1 MIDVPIYNAEGQQVD
16 TFQVDEQKLGGEV
29 RPALIKQALVMYH
42 ANQRQG
48 TVKTKGR
55 GEVEGSS
62 QKMYRQK
69 GTGNARMGTKRNPI
83 RRGGGHAK
91 QKLPKDWS
99 LDMPKKQRRL
109 ATKSALLAK
118 FQDGG
123 IKVVDD
129 IALPEPKTKHVAKIW
144 GALGL
149 DRTVLF
155 ALPNADEHKSQ
166 NDMLFRAG
174 RNLGRTRFTSVAQ
187 LNVWDV
193 LRTNKVLLTRA
204 GLEQLFA

>member
-1 MIDVPIYNAEGQQVD
+1 MITIPIVNIDGQQVD
-16 TFQVDEQKLGGEV
+16 SYELDEQKLGGEV

-48 TVKTKGR
+48 TAKTKGR
-55 GEVEGSS
+55 GDVEGSS

-69 GTGNARMGTKRNPI
+69 GTGNARMGTKRSPI
-83 RRGGGHAK
+83 RRTGGHAK

-99 LDMPKKQRRL
+99 LGMPKKQRRL
-109 ATKSALLAK
+109 ATKSAILAK
-118 FQDGG
+118 IQDGG
-123 IKVVDD
+123 FVIVDD
-129 IALPEPKTKHVAKIW
+129 ISIPEPKTKHMAGIW
-144 GALGL
+144 SRLGL

-155 ALPNADEHKSQ
+155 ALPNDAEKKQQ
-166 NDMLFRAG
+166 NDTLFRAG
-174 RNLGRTRFTSVAQ
+174 RNLAQTRFTSVAQ

-204 GLEQLFA
+204 GLEQLVA